1 MLSKNSSKMDLQWE
15 KNTTSNL
22 WEKRELCMFHWGI
35 ATVLPWSTSQ
45 FEAQNANI
53 KQFLTWK
60 HTLIGLSNWDKIGII
75 YIAMSAANKLVRSST
90 IHWSISWSK
99 KTRIMM
105 KIDRWPSKSE
115 REVKF
120 NGLKTKNLRNHL
132 RKNNLNPNLI
142 LHYFQK
148 KIQSLISKLDSLSAK
163 L

>member
-1 MLSKNSSKMDLQWE
+1 
-15 KNTTSNL
+15 
-22 WEKRELCMFHWGI
+22 
-35 ATVLPWSTSQ
+35 
-45 FEAQNANI
+45 
-53 KQFLTWK
+53 
-60 HTLIGLSNWDKIGII
+60 
-75 YIAMSAANKLVRSST
+75 
-90 IHWSISWSK
+90 
-99 KTRIMM
+99 M